1 MAQSSIPSQIKVNRN
16 ISKGTKFDFVYC
28 FRPVYY
34 FSRIFGYM
42 PFTII
47 QDSNGTIQR
56 PKLRTFD
63 ILWFILSI
71 FLYILSTF
79 MQFRNIQYTENR
91 SYVLIGG
98 DFLLLKMSLIFSILN
113 VVMDMCNRFKLVD
126 ILKNFNSFDEKV
138 NKFSKYGDEDKY

>member
-1 MAQSSIPSQIKVNRN
+1 MAQSSIPSENTAKV
-16 ISKGTKFDFVYC
+16 KKFDFVYC

-34 FSRIFGYM
+34 FSRMFGYM

-47 QDSNGTIQR
+47 FDSNGSIKGSKIR
-56 PKLRTFD
+56 VLD
-63 ILWFILSI
+63 ISWFILSV

-79 MQFRNIQYTENR
+79 MHFRNIEYPKNT
-91 SYVLIGG
+91 SFVLIGG
-98 DFLLLKMSLIFSILN
+98 DFLLLKLSLLFSILN

-138 NKFSKYGDEDKY
+138 GHVQVKNNIKYGSEDRC